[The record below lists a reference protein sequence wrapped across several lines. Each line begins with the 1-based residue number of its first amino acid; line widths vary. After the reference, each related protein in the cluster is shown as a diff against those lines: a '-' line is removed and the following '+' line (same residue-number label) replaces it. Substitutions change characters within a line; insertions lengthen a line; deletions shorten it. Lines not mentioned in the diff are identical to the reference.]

1 MKTRV
6 PLLLSLVFAA
16 GCSDSS
22 VTGPAPLGRVVAVPT
37 VAGAP
42 AATRITVMTRNLYIG
57 ADVDLVIG
65 ALLTPDPNDDL
76 AALQV
81 AIATLSTT
89 DFPARAAALADEIA
103 RMRPHVVGLQE
114 VEDLH
119 IHLGALGLPVDIDQN
134 FLEILLDSLAARGVT
149 TYAVAGQVTNITA
162 TLFFGAITLFDHEA
176 ILVDADRVA
185 VGPHVI
191 ERNFQHNLPLSLT
204 GVDFKRGWVQIDAR
218 IAGSP
223 GLAITIAN
231 THLESGSGGLFPDLR
246 REQALELVRSVGPA
260 RPAILLGDFND
271 PPGSPMYDVIT
282 GARFTDAWAAL
293 QPGVSG
299 FTCCEVADLSN
310 GVATLTSRFDDVFM
324 RGIAGPEGSLIGQ
337 ITIVGDQSSD
347 RVPGPAYPIWPSDH
361 AGVVASLLVRPAGAL
376 AALR

>member
-1 MKTRV
+1 MKTCC
-6 PLLLSLVFAA
+6 PLLLALAGAA
-16 GCSDSS
+16 ACSDSS
-22 VTGPAPLGRVVAVPT
+22 VTGPAPLGRVVAAST

-42 AATRITVMTRNLYIG
+42 VATRITVMTWNLYIG

-65 ALLTPDPNDDL
+65 ALLTPDPSDDV

-81 AIATLSTT
+81 AIATLSKT
-89 DFPARAAALADEIA
+89 DFPARAEALADEIA
-103 RMRPHVVGLQE
+103 RARPHVVGLQE

-134 FLEILLDSLAARGVT
+134 FLEILQAALADRGL
-149 TYAVAGQVTNITA
+149 TYRVAGQVTNITA
-162 TLFFGAITLFDHEA
+162 TLFVGAITLFDHDA

-191 ERNFQHNLPLSLT
+191 QRNFQHNLPLSLA
-204 GVDFKRGWVQIDAR
+204 GVVFKRGWVQIDAR
-218 IAGSP
+218 IAGLP
-223 GLAITIAN
+223 GPITIAN

-260 RPAILLGDFND
+260 RPAILLGDFNA

-299 FTCCEVADLSN
+299 FTCCEVADLWN

-337 ITIVGDQSSD
+337 ITIVGNQAGD

-376 AALR
+376 AALH

>member
-1 MKTRV
+1 MKARV
-6 PLLLSLVFAA
+6 PLLLSLVFAV

-22 VTGPAPLGRVVAVPT
+22 VLGPAPVAHIAAVRT
-37 VAGAP
+37 
-42 AATRITVMTRNLYIG
+42 AATGTAASPITVMTRNLYIG
-57 ADVDLVIG
+57 ADVDLVIA
-65 ALLTPDPNDDL
+65 ALRTPDPGDDFD
-76 AALQV
+76 ALGV
-81 AIATLSTT
+81 AIATLAKT
-89 DFPARAAALADEIA
+89 DFPVRAEALADEIA
-103 RMRPHVVGLQE
+103 SARPHVVGLQE

-119 IHLGALGLPVDIDQN
+119 IHLGALGIPVDIDQN
-134 FLEILLDSLAARGVT
+134 LLEILQAALAARGLH
-149 TYAVAGQVTNITA
+149 YHLAGQVTNVTA
-162 TLFFGAITLFDHEA
+162 NLFFGAITLFDHDA

-191 ERNFQHNLPLSLT
+191 ERNFQHNLPLSLA

-246 REQALELVRSVGPA
+246 REQAVELVRSVGPA

-299 FTCCEVADLSN
+299 FTCCEAADLSN
-310 GVATLTSRFDDVFM
+310 GVATLTARFDDVFM
-324 RGIAGPEGSLIGQ
+324 RGIGGPEGRLLGQ
-337 ITIVGDQSSD
+337 ITIVGNQADD

-376 AALR
+376 AALH

>member
-1 MKTRV
+1 MKTCV
-6 PLLLSLVFAA
+6 PLLLALAGAA
-16 GCSDSS
+16 ACSDSS
-22 VTGPAPLGRVVAVPT
+22 VLGPAPFGRVAAPPE
-37 VAGAP
+37 AAAAP
-42 AATRITVMTRNLYIG
+42 ATRFTIMTQNMYIG
-57 ADVDLVIG
+57 ADVDAVI
-65 ALLTPDPNDDL
+65 
-76 AALQV
+76 
-81 AIATLSTT
+81 
-89 DFPARAAALADEIA
+89 AALASGDATAAQEALLAAIDVLGRTDFRARAGALAAEIA
-103 RMRPHVVGLQE
+103 RARPHVVGLQE

-134 FLEILLDSLAARGVT
+134 FLEILQAALTARGLH
-149 TYAVAGQVTNITA
+149 YDLAGQVTNVTA
-162 TLFFGAITLFDHEA
+162 NLFFGAITLFDHDA

-191 ERNFQHNLPLSLT
+191 ERNFQHNLPLSLA

-246 REQALELVRSVGPA
+246 REQALELVGSVGPA

-293 QPGVSG
+293 EPGVSG
-299 FTCCEVADLSN
+299 FTCCEAADLSN
-310 GVATLTSRFDDVFM
+310 GVATLTARFDDVFM
-324 RGIAGPEGSLIGQ
+324 RGIGGPEGRLLGQ
-337 ITIVGDQSSD
+337 ITIVGNQADD
-347 RVPGPAYPIWPSDH
+347 RVPGPAYSIWPSDH

-376 AALR
+376 AALH